1 MRKSLTLLLLLIAVA
16 INASANTMKV
26 NLTFITNQ
34 ANQSPEKAWTTQAM
48 VADLANL
55 IIENGKD
62 SNTRMWVQDGTSS
75 RFGITANYDLS
86 EPQEL
91 YVNNQKML
99 TVAGLKFKTTSN
111 VKDKIRIDPN
121 KNRGLMLLDGV
132 TLIIPNLKKGDR
144 LAFATRSGSNGISR
158 TWTMTNAT
166 VNSGDLTTSAGV
178 FNDVLSTVDADGD
191 VTLSP
196 DGLMNLSYITV
207 FSESDNG
214 GGTTGGGDFK
224 LNIWDYEHMKY
235 VKQHYSSDT
244 YMVPYMQIINSA
256 NELLNSTPVSVMMKE
271 ATAASGDKHDYLSQA
286 RYWWPNPNTEDGLP
300 YIRKDGQSN
309 PEIDKLDRNRLGDM
323 ASNVTT
329 LSLAYFLTGDEKYA
343 AKAAEQLKVWFLNPD
358 TKMNPN
364 LNYGQIV
371 PGQDNNKGRA
381 ESVLDAYSF
390 IEMLDAV
397 PLLSGSESFTDEDN
411 AQLKAWFT
419 EFAQWLMTSSIAIEE
434 YNASN
439 NHGIAYDVQ
448 LITIANFI
456 GNTTVRDEYINTF
469 LNRRILKQI
478 NEDGKQPEELSRT
491 LAYHYSQYN
500 LTHIIDIF
508 QIARNA
514 GVEVGGDS
522 KVAFERVAK
531 GLDFLA
537 QYLDKDVSAWPY
549 QQISGWDSAKKEV
562 ARDLYRAWLLFPE
575 RTDYLDLYKQ
585 YGPTNEKDRFT
596 LLYIR
601 DNNSTTSINITFSE
615 SPISHRQYTISGTIA
630 PRNYNGITIEGGKKY
645 VKTGR

>member
-1 MRKSLTLLLLLIAVA
+1 MRRLFTLLLLLLAIA
-16 INASANTMKV
+16 INADANTVRM
-26 NLTFITNQ
+26 NLTFITDQ
-34 ANQSPEKAWTTQAM
+34 QNQSPEKAWTTDAM

-55 IIENGKD
+55 MAEIGKD
-62 SNTRMWVQDGTSS
+62 ASTRLWQQDGTSS

-91 YVNNQKML
+91 YANGKKML
-99 TVAGLKFKTTSN
+99 TVAGLKFKVGGSAN
-111 VKDKIRIDPN
+111 NKIRIDPN
-121 KNRGLMLLDGV
+121 RSRGLMLNEGV
-132 TLIIPNLKKGDR
+132 TLIIPDLKKGDR
-144 LAFATRSGSNGISR
+144 LAFGTRSGSNGVTR

-166 VNSGDLTTSAGV
+166 VASGSLTTSAGV
-178 FNDVLSTVDADGD
+178 FGDVLASVDEDGD
-191 VTLSP
+191 VTLTP
-196 DGLMNLSYITV
+196 DGLMDLSYITV
-207 FSESDNG
+207 FGSTSG
-214 GGTTGGGDFK
+214 GGNTTDDGDIT
-224 LNIWDYEHMKY
+224 LNIWDYAQLQY
-235 VKQHYSSDT
+235 VKQHYSTDA

-256 NELLNSTPVSVMMKE
+256 DGLLNSAPVSVMMKE
-271 ATAASGDKHDYLSQA
+271 AVAASGDKHDYLSQA
-286 RYWWPNPNTEDGLP
+286 RYWWPNPNTADGLP

-323 ASNVTT
+323 ASHVTT
-329 LSLAYFLTGDEKYA
+329 LSLAYYLTGDEKYA
-343 AKAAEQLKVWFLNPD
+343 AKAAEQLKVWFLNSD

-371 PGQDNNKGRA
+371 PGQNNNKGRA
-381 ESVLDAYSF
+381 EGVLDAYSF

-397 PLLSGSESFTDEDN
+397 PLLAGSESFTDDDA
-411 AQLKAWFT
+411 AQLKAWFA
-419 EFAQWLMTSSIAIEE
+419 EFTQWLMSSSIALEE

-448 LITIANFI
+448 LITYANYI
-456 GNTTVRDEYINTF
+456 GNTTVRDVYISNF
-469 LNRRILKQI
+469 LTRRILPQI
-478 NEDGKQPEELSRT
+478 NADGKQPEELSRT

-514 GVEVGGDS
+514 GVEIGGDS
-522 KVAFERVAK
+522 KAAFERVAK

-537 QYLDKDVSAWPY
+537 QYLGKDVSAWPY
-549 QQISGWDSAKKEV
+549 QQISGWEGAQKEV

-575 RTDYLDLYKQ
+575 RTDYLDLYNK

-601 DNNSTTSINITFSE
+601 DNESNGITSIMSSE
-615 SPISHRQYTISGTIA
+615 SAVSHRQYTIGGTLA
-630 PRNYNGITIEGGKKY
+630 PRNHKGITIEGGKKY
-645 VKTGR
+645 VKLGR

>member
-1 MRKSLTLLLLLIAVA
+1 MLIAIV
-16 INASANTMKV
+16 INADANTVKL

-34 ANQSPEKAWTTQAM
+34 ANQSPEKAWTTEAM

-62 SNTRMWVQDGTSS
+62 SNTRMWMQDGTSS
-75 RFGITANYDLS
+75 RFGITANYNLS

-91 YVNNQKML
+91 YVNGQKML
-99 TVAGLKFKTTSN
+99 TVAGIKFKTNNN

-121 KNRGLMLLDGV
+121 KNRGLMILEGV
-132 TLIIPNLKKGDR
+132 TIIIPNLKKGDR
-144 LAFATRSGSNGISR
+144 LAFATRSGSNGIAR

-166 VNSGDLTTSAGV
+166 VDSGDLTTSAGV
-178 FNDVLSTVDADGD
+178 FNDVLSTVDTDGD
-191 VTLSP
+191 VTLTP
-196 DGLMNLSYITV
+196 DGLMDLSYITV
-207 FSESDNG
+207 FSASENSGDI
-214 GGTTGGGDFK
+214 TEDGDFK
-224 LNIWDYEHMKY
+224 LNIWDYAQLQY
-235 VKQHYSSDT
+235 VKQHYTSDT

-256 NELLNSTPVSVMMKE
+256 DALLNSTPVSVMMKE

-329 LSLAYFLTGDEKYA
+329 LSLAYYLTGNEKYA

-381 ESVLDAYSF
+381 EGVLDAYSF

-397 PLLSGSESFTDEDN
+397 PLLTGSESFTDEDN

-419 EFAQWLMTSSIAIEE
+419 EFAQWLMSSSIALEE

-448 LITIANFI
+448 LITYANYI
-456 GNTTVRDEYINTF
+456 GNTTIRDEYISNF
-469 LNRRILKQI
+469 LSRRILPQI
-478 NEDGKQPEELSRT
+478 NTDGKQPEELSRT

-508 QIARNA
+508 QIARNT
-514 GVEVGGDS
+514 GVEIGGNS
-522 KVAFERVAK
+522 KAAFERVAK

-537 QYLDKDVSAWPY
+537 QYLGKDVSAWPY
-549 QQISGWDSAKKEV
+549 QQISGWEGAQKEV

-575 RTDYLDLYKQ
+575 RTDYLDLYKK

-601 DNNSTTSINITFSE
+601 DNESTITTNITLSE
-615 SPISHRQYTISGTIA
+615 SPIPHRQYTINGTLA
-630 PRNYNGITIEGGKKY
+630 PRSYKGITIEGGKKY
-645 VKTGR
+645 VKSGR